1 MKIIQ
6 ILIAGCLLLAGL
18 GTGWCAE
25 ERYPLLRDSFDPVLQ
40 KGLEKSLRKLKLTD
54 AVRRKRLGVSL
65 VDVTN
70 PVRPRVAAV
79 NGDEMIYAASLPKIA
94 ILLGAFV
101 LIENGEMKFDEV
113 TQQDL
118 TDMIRVSSNY
128 AATKMLNR
136 VGKPRLAKILRS
148 ERFRLYD
155 PEVNGGLWVGKD
167 YAKKAAWK
175 RDPLH
180 NLSHGATA
188 LQTARF
194 YYYLDTNRLV
204 SPGLSEQMKNI
215 LSDPGIRHKFVKGL
229 EARPGSRIYRKSGS
243 WKQWHADSALVE
255 RNGRKYIAVALAK
268 HPDGGKWMRQLILE
282 LDDLIAASGAPSAS
296 SDESASR
303 VSDGPP
309 PSSS

>member
-1 MKIIQ
+1 MGVCSD
-6 ILIAGCLLLAGL
+6 A
-18 GTGWCAE
+18 
-25 ERYPLLRDSFDPVLQ
+25 RYPRLRDSFDATLQ
-40 KGLEKSLRKLKLTD
+40 KGLEKSLRKLKLTG
-54 AVRRKRLGVSL
+54 AVKRRQLGVSL
-65 VDVTN
+65 VDVTD
-70 PVRPRVAAV
+70 PKRPRVAAV

-101 LIENGEMKFDEV
+101 LIENGEMKFDKV
-113 TQQDL
+113 TQRDL

-136 VGKPRLAKILRS
+136 VGKLRLAKILRS
-148 ERFRLYD
+148 DRYRLYD

-204 SPGLSEQMKNI
+204 SPELSQKMKKI
-215 LSDPGIRHKFVKGL
+215 LSKPGIQHKFVKGL
-229 EARPGSRIYRKSGS
+229 KSRPDARIYRKSGS
-243 WKQWHADSALVE
+243 WRRWHADSALVE
-255 RNGRKYIAVALAK
+255 RNGRKYIAVALAE
-268 HPDGGKWMRQLILE
+268 HPDGGKWMQRLILE
-282 LDDLIAASGAPSAS
+282 LDDLIAASGGPSAS
-296 SDESASR
+296 IDESASR
-303 VSDGPP
+303 ASDGLRQ
-309 PSSS
+309 SSS